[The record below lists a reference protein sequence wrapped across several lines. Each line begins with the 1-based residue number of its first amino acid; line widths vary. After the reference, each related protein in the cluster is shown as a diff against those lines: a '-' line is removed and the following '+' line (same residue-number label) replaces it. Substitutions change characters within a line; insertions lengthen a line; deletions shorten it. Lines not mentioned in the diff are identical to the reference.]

1 MNDGKKN
8 RRSEYFSKHVKKLCS
23 ILFVF
28 QLLLSNN
35 SPNVYFT
42 RNLFRMLWVLAE
54 RNQES
59 VFETTTLLK

>member
-8 RRSEYFSKHVKKLCS
+8 RRSEYFSKHVKKLYS
-23 ILFVF
+23 NLFVF

-42 RNLFRMLWVLAE
+42 CNLFRML
-54 RNQES
+54 
-59 VFETTTLLK
+59 